1 MIKKMIKKI
10 MVAFYRTCW
19 LYRRLYIKKKCAP
32 FYKYM
37 LDAESKRIMHLR
49 ERFSAQSWWDDYKFI
64 REFTKEDMQFRIGLL
79 SGKRV
84 IVCLMDESAVALK
97 RMNYTKI
104 LFDHSQ
110 WKDSY
115 QCVRLTD
122 DFCVCDEDVIVP
134 VWGRGFDADFLK
146 HKLGKDI
153 NLCLPKFND
162 GVLHGGIGKQ
172 YFDVFEPCQDEIVVD
187 CGAFD
192 GKTEQDIAEWTNY
205 NYKKIYAFEPNE
217 ANVQKCRLFYRDN
230 ELQNIELIPKGTWSK
245 DTVLS
250 FSAGQDENDAGGR
263 ITTDGNDESKVFVT
277 SIDNVVGDDK
287 VTFIKMDVEGAE
299 LESLKGAAQTIK
311 RDAPKLAICI
321 YHKTE
326 DLWTIP
332 KYILGLNGNYRFYIR
347 HYTSIAWETVLY
359 AVSK

>member
-1 MIKKMIKKI
+1 MAVIYNRCWI
-10 MVAFYRTCW
+10 CW
-19 LYRRLYIKKKCAP
+19 LYRKLYIKKKCAP
-32 FYKYM
+32 FYKYL

-49 ERFSAQSWWDDYKFI
+49 EKFSAKSQWDDCGFI
-64 REFTKEDMQFRIGLL
+64 RELAEEDMQFRIALPEE
-79 SGKRV
+79 KKV
-84 IVCLMDESAVALK
+84 IVCLMDGSAVALK

-104 LFDHSQ
+104 LLDHSQ

-115 QCVRLTD
+115 RCVKFTD
-122 DFCVCDEDVIVP
+122 NFRACDEDVIIP
-134 VWGRGFDADFLK
+134 VWGRGEYDLDFLK
-146 HKLGKDI
+146 WKWGKDI
-153 NLCLPKFND
+153 NLCLPKYND

-245 DTVLS
+245 DSVLS
-250 FSAGQDENDAGGR
+250 FSAEQDENDAGGG
-263 ITTDGNDESKVFVT
+263 ITTDGNNESKVFVT
-277 SIDNVVGDDK
+277 TIDNVVGDDK

-299 LESLKGAAQTIK
+299 LESLKGAAKTIK
-311 RDAPKLAICI
+311 RNAPKLAICI

-332 KYILGLNGNYRFYIR
+332 KYILELDVNYRFYIR

-359 AVSK
+359 AVTKQ